1 MYEKSYTNLLE
12 RKNKYV
18 GLKALFHSLATKD
31 ESMQF
36 VITVISLSL
45 VLPLALQALAND
57 TSKQKTTVSPSNHRS
72 QRQGKAKA
80 NLKQR
85 KPIKTAGTKTANPY
99 SISRPYD
106 PNNPPPISEKIH
118 PVSSNAH

>member
-36 VITVISLSL
+36 VITVIR
-45 VLPLALQALAND
+45 LPLALQALAND